1 MNEYEVLVERK
12 VVRSFNIWADT
23 KDEARKLFKGSDW
36 PEHDFG
42 EPVEEVIEDRLLGI
56 VPTGRR
62 TEKGE

>member
-23 KDEARKLFKGSDW
+23 KDEAQKLFEGSDW

-42 EPVEEVIEDRLLGI
+42 EPVEEVIHDILLGI
-56 VPTGRR
+56 VATGCRS
-62 TEKGE
+62 EKGE